1 MIYQIGAQNPILG
14 APLLTRNEAAKLLN
28 IRPQTL
34 ATWAC
39 NGRYG
44 LPFVKIGRRVMYRL
58 ADIEKFITANL
69 NVQEAA

>member
-1 MIYQIGAQNPILG
+1 MSVNNVITLPRLVSREQAAEALG
-14 APLLTRNEAAKLLN
+14 

-34 ATWAC
+34 ACWAC

-58 ADIEKFITANL
+58 ADIEHFIESNI
-69 NVQEAA
+69 VMQEAA

>member
-1 MIYQIGAQNPILG
+1 MSVNNVVSL
-14 APLLTRNEAAKLLN
+14 PLLVSREQAAEALG

-34 ATWAC
+34 ACWAC

-58 ADIEKFITANL
+58 ADIEFFIASNTIMR
-69 NVQEAA
+69 EAA